1 MDTLRIS
8 VDLADSQ
15 WLLETTRAL
24 LARQEPKTNWE
35 EIFEGV
41 RTIRPSARIAEG
53 WQRDGTRLFLAPGIY
68 NEVLLVQYLLSRS
81 HEHGGRTLE
90 GRLTLMELIKRFRR
104 SGYFEKHQIAVTDQF
119 EVLEKLIDEV
129 AGSGNLKLYYV
140 VDRREFMEKVK
151 AVYTSYA

>member
-1 MDTLRIS
+1 
-8 VDLADSQ
+8 
-15 WLLETTRAL
+15 
-24 LARQEPKTNWE
+24 
-35 EIFEGV
+35 
-41 RTIRPSARIAEG
+41 
-53 WQRDGTRLFLAPGIY
+53 
-68 NEVLLVQYLLSRS
+68 
-81 HEHGGRTLE
+81 
-90 GRLTLMELIKRFRR
+90 MELIKRFRR

>member
-1 MDTLRIS
+1 M
-8 VDLADSQ
+8 
-15 WLLETTRAL
+15 
-24 LARQEPKTNWE
+24 
-35 EIFEGV
+35 
-41 RTIRPSARIAEG
+41 
-53 WQRDGTRLFLAPGIY
+53 
-68 NEVLLVQYLLSRS
+68 QYLLSRS

-129 AGSGNLKLYYV
+129 AGSGKLKLYYV